1 MLALGLRCFCESSV
15 SNLAKDYD
23 YVLDLGK
30 FTGTKAKLDD
40 VIEECAAS
48 RAAPLSPADFR
59 RMLSTKSFTSK
70 KADEEMVARLYETT
84 FDTRMGAATKLI
96 YNNLQWGDAEV
107 ATLCTVIATGRL
119 AQLKVRAHTP
129 PSPVELVSL
138 RPVWHVSS
146 PRPCVL

>member
-15 SNLAKDYD
+15 SNLAKEFD

-30 FTGTKAKLDD
+30 FTGTKDDLGD
-40 VIEECAAS
+40 VILECAAS

-84 FDTRMGAATKLI
+84 FDTRMGAATELD
-96 YNNLQWGDAEV
+96 YRNLQWGDAEV

-119 AQLKVRAHTP
+119 AQLKVSPHAP
-129 PSPVELVSL
+129 PALLSL
-138 RPVWHVSS
+138 
-146 PRPCVL
+146 